1 MKSLI
6 IGYLCLVAGLI
17 VVLNQ
22 DNTLKASMARG
33 EEIYTDFCVTCHLPN
48 GEGVESTFPP
58 LAKSDYLMTNRE
70 ASIRGVKYG
79 QRGELV
85 VNGITYNNTMM
96 PLGLDD
102 EEIADVM
109 NYVYNSWG
117 NKSDKMVTVE
127 EVAAIGRR

>member
-1 MKSLI
+1 MKSLV
-6 IGYLCLVAGLI
+6 IGYLCLVAGLAF
-17 VVLNQ
+17 VLFQ

-33 EEIYTDFCVTCHLPN
+33 EELYTDFCVTCHMPN

-58 LAKSDYLMTNRE
+58 LAKSDYLMANRE

-79 QRGELV
+79 QRGEMV
-85 VNGITYNNTMM
+85 VNGVTYDNTMM

-117 NKSDKMVTVE
+117 NKSEKMVTVE
-127 EVAAIGRR
+127 EVASIDRR

>member
-1 MKSLI
+1 MKSLV
-6 IGYLCLVAGLI
+6 IGYQCLVAGLAF
-17 VVLNQ
+17 VLFQ

-33 EEIYTDFCVTCHLPN
+33 EELYTDFCVTCHMPN

-58 LAKSDYLMTNRE
+58 LAKSDYLMANRE

-79 QRGELV
+79 QRGEMV
-85 VNGITYNNTMM
+85 VNGVTYDNTMM

-117 NKSDKMVTVE
+117 NKSEKMVTVE
-127 EVAAIGRR
+127 EVASIDRR

>member
-6 IGYLCLVAGLI
+6 VGYFCLVA
-17 VVLNQ
+17 VLTFVLYQ
-22 DNTLKASMARG
+22 DSTLKASMARG
-33 EEIYTDFCVTCHLPN
+33 EEIYTDFCVTCHLPS

-58 LAKSDYLMTNRE
+58 LAKSDFLINNRE

-79 QRGELV
+79 QRGEMV

-102 EEIADVM
+102 DEIADVM

-127 EVAAIGRR
+127 EVAAIGPR